1 MNQKIILNYVKLYQ
15 HILEQ
20 HQIFLDDRDFD
31 VPEDVRQQLEF
42 IFCDRIDQVLANALV
57 NDRAVR
63 SNHNGSLG
71 EVKLMRTSGTEI
83 EQINHKSITNQ
94 I

>member
-42 IFCDRIDQVLANALV
+42 ILEFIFCDRID
-57 NDRAVR
+57 
-63 SNHNGSLG
+63 
-71 EVKLMRTSGTEI
+71 
-83 EQINHKSITNQ
+83 
-94 I
+94 